1 MSTLDEELAELGLD
15 GYDRQKFKEALV
27 EAKKK
32 QRQSG
37 GSAFDHFV
45 IIIKRTASW
54 IWDKITIFLDW
65 LTSLF

>member
-15 GYDRQKFKEALV
+15 SYDCQKFKEALV

-45 IIIKRTASW
+45 NIIKRTASW
-54 IWDKITIFLDW
+54 IWDKITSFWDW